1 MKHIIGLTA
10 ISIGIGIIIYVLY
23 ANANIQREGSTFSS
37 FSLVRGAWERYKTN
51 FISQD
56 GQVLDL
62 TQNITTSEGQSY
74 AMLRAVWMDDLQT
87 FDKVWNW
94 TKNNLRRPSEPLFSW
109 KYGQLENDQYGIID
123 PNSASDAS
131 VDIALALIFAH
142 HKFNSLEYLD
152 EAKKI
157 LPALWDKEVGE
168 YNNSYYLVAGE
179 WARSKDYLVLNP
191 SYFAP
196 YAFRIFAEVDPDRPW
211 QKLVDSTYTVLNDW
225 STQADT
231 FQLPP
236 DWMKLNRN
244 NGELS
249 TATDLNL
256 SGDYSYDAL
265 RVPYRISLDAMWF
278 EEERATNY
286 LSKIGPKLEEL
297 FNQEQ
302 KLIDKYDVAGVP
314 LTANEA
320 PSMYAT
326 ALSAW
331 YFTNRPLADR
341 IYEEKIKGL
350 YSNDTRAFRDDIAY
364 YEQNILWFS
373 TAQYEGYLLNY
384 ATE

>member
-1 MKHIIGLTA
+1 MKHIIGLTFIA
-10 ISIGIGIIIYVLY
+10 CGIGIIIYVLY
-23 ANANIQREGSTFSS
+23 ANANIQRESPTFSS

-51 FISQD
+51 FITPE
-56 GQVLDL
+56 GQVLDH

-87 FDKVWNW
+87 FDKVWSW
-94 TKNNLRRPSEPLFSW
+94 TKNNLRGSVQPLFSW
-109 KYGQLENDQYGIID
+109 KYGRLENDQYGIID

-131 VDIALALIFAH
+131 VDIALALILAR

-179 WARSKDYLVLNP
+179 WARGKDYLVLNP

-196 YAFRIFAEVDPDRPW
+196 YAFRVFAEVDPDRPW

-225 STQADT
+225 SAQTDN

-244 NGELS
+244 NGKLS

-256 SGDYSYDAL
+256 SCDYSYDAL

-278 EEERATNY
+278 EEERALNY
-286 LSKIGPKLEEL
+286 LREIGSKLEEL

-302 KLIDKYDVAGVP
+302 KLIDKYDVTGVP

-320 PSMYAT
+320 PAMYAT

-350 YSNDTRAFRDDIAY
+350 YSNDTRSFRDDIAY

-373 TAQYEGYLLNY
+373 TAQHEGYLLNY
-384 ATE
+384 ASE